1 MTTERLC
8 LNPTGIHS
16 SWRSRMART
25 ELIAARLIGA
35 AILTAIIA
43 PSRAAYATEDD
54 FYKGKQIRLV
64 ISSAAG
70 GVYDTFGRL
79 IARFL
84 PAYLPGRP
92 TIVVQNMPGA
102 SGLKATN
109 YIYNNAPRDGTV
121 IAGVHNG
128 IPTAPFE
135 EPKQT
140 HFDVNKLSWIG
151 SISEDPFV
159 GYVWHTSRVQTYEDA
174 KKSEVVVGSASIDS
188 MGSKMAILSNALF
201 GTRFKLVIGYENS
214 SAVKLAL
221 ERGELEGTFGNSWGD
236 LKTQQP
242 DWIRDK
248 KVRIIIQDGYRKV
261 SDLPD
266 VPLIVD
272 QARTDADRQALD
284 LVLERQK
291 FARPYVAPSGLPPG
305 RLELLRRAF
314 DATVKDPGF
323 VQGAHAAGLAVDNPL
338 TGEQLTKDIA
348 RLSAT
353 PPAVTE
359 RLAKMFDDYL
369 ASK

>member
-1 MTTERLC
+1 
-8 LNPTGIHS
+8 
-16 SWRSRMART
+16 MARIGST
-25 ELIAARLIGA
+25 ATRVAGA
-35 AILTAIIA
+35 AVALSIAIVA
-43 PSRAAYATEDD
+43 PGRTAYAAEDE

-64 ISSAAG
+64 ISSGAG

-79 IARFL
+79 IAQFL
-84 PAYLPGRP
+84 PAYLPGHP

-121 IAGVHNG
+121 IAGIHNG

-174 KKSEVVVGSASIDS
+174 KEFEVVIGSSSIDS
-188 MGSKMAILSNALF
+188 MGAKMAILSNALF
-201 GTRFKLVIGYENS
+201 GTKFKIVIGYENS
-214 SAVKLAL
+214 TMVKLAL
-221 ERGELEGTFGNSWGD
+221 EKGELEGTFGNSWGD

-242 DWIRDK
+242 GWIRDK
-248 KVRIIIQDGYRKV
+248 MVRIIIQDGYHKDP
-261 SDLPD
+261 DLPE

-272 QARTDADRQALD
+272 QAKTDADRQALD
-284 LVLERQK
+284 LMLERQK
-291 FARPYVAPSGLPPG
+291 FARPYMAPPGLPPG

-314 DATVKDPGF
+314 DATVKDPDF
-323 VQGAHAAGLAVDNPL
+323 VRSAQAAELAVDNPL
-338 TGEQLTKDIA
+338 TGEQLTKEIA

-353 PPAVTE
+353 PAVVTE